1 MFLRRRREPR
11 SVLSGEVFSVH
22 LIANLEPSGAVDV
35 NPESQ
40 VWGFLGDSS
49 FRDILQKQVLF
60 VAQQS
65 LGPEFDLRRMSFSRG
80 SIDIILTIGA
90 IYYAVYNHKNF
101 RERIELFVSQVT
113 GVVRRFLEKSVRPD
127 TNINVSATWQPGP
140 ALAQQQENVG
150 AEVDVRWAFPL
161 LWYVILSHASL
172 LALLIWLLARS

>member
-1 MFLRRRREPR
+1 MFFRRRREPR

-80 SIDIILTIGA
+80 SIDIMLTIGA

-101 RERIELFVSQVT
+101 RESIELFVSQVT

-127 TNINVSATWQPGP
+127 TNINVSTT
-140 ALAQQQENVG
+140 
-150 AEVDVRWAFPL
+150 
-161 LWYVILSHASL
+161 
-172 LALLIWLLARS
+172 